1 MNQYISASVPT
12 LYPLKTVENLKFSD
26 VVWCYQIGTLGRNA
40 LNTNLWKKFYFCMK
54 GVTIC
59 YNLVGIST
67 CLNWSK
73 WNKYMALLAGEIFKM
88 YNAKYYWK

>member
-1 MNQYISASVPT
+1 MNSIFYWTREPIYFCSVPT

-26 VVWCYQIGTLGRNA
+26 VFWWYQIGTLGRNA
-40 LNTNLWKKFYFCMK
+40 LNTNLWKKLYFCMK

-59 YNLVGIST
+59 YNLVGIKT

-73 WNKYMALLAGEIFKM
+73 WNKYMTLLAGEIFKM
-88 YNAKYYWK
+88 